1 MLDEKEICI
10 QRLTKLNNYSKVESS
25 GELERDISRY
35 KEASHNIDGPV
46 NFGMLYIVDIPFG
59 I

>member
-25 GELERDISRY
+25 GELETSRY

-46 NFGMLYIVDIPFG
+46 NFGMLYI
-59 I
+59 

>member
-46 NFGMLYIVDIPFG
+46 NFVCFTFE
-59 I
+59 